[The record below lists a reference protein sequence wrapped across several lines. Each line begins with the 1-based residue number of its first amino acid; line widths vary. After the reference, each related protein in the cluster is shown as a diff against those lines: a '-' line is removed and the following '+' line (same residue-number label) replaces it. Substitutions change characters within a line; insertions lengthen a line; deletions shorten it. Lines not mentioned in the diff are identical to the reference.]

1 MVWDERLGAEK
12 LDLLLLDHF
21 ADEFQAKHGTD
32 IRQFPK
38 AVAKLKRQVQ
48 FLSPSLGPLQ
58 TVSRSSSNVR
68 TPALLCYKTVLVM
81 IPYLVPAFSW
91 LYWK

>member
-1 MVWDERLGAEK
+1 MLWRSQFEVKDVVWDEHLGAEK

-48 FLSPSLGPLQ
+48 HPDKFPSIWG
-58 TVSRSSSNVR
+58 SS
-68 TPALLCYKTVLVM
+68 
-81 IPYLVPAFSW
+81 
-91 LYWK
+91 

>member
-1 MVWDERLGAEK
+1 MGNVREGFNTAVPSLSCHTELGGASVCSQFEVKDVVWDERLGAEK

-32 IRQFPK
+32 VRQYPK

-48 FLSPSLGPLQ
+48 HPQNFICGGG
-58 TVSRSSSNVR
+58 VS
-68 TPALLCYKTVLVM
+68 
-81 IPYLVPAFSW
+81 
-91 LYWK
+91 

>member
-1 MVWDERLGAEK
+1 VKDVVWDERLGAEK

-38 AVAKLKRQVQ
+38 AVAKLKRQVH
-48 FLSPSLGPLQ
+48 FLSPHLRALSRPSAGAVAMSELQ
-58 TVSRSSSNVR
+58 YFAVTRLFLS
-68 TPALLCYKTVLVM
+68 
-81 IPYLVPAFSW
+81 
-91 LYWK
+91 